1 MSGNKTSM
9 FVCTTALFKY
19 MNSLRNDINDM
30 FDKMHMRT
38 KICCELYHGTLY
50 IIYLANKGQV
60 VAVVAVIV
68 IVWKL
73 ELQLHVQLVHITTK
87 VVSSW

>member
-1 MSGNKTSM
+1 
-9 FVCTTALFKY
+9 
-19 MNSLRNDINDM
+19 MNSLRNDVNDM
-30 FDKMHMRT
+30 FDKTHMRI

>member
-1 MSGNKTSM
+1 MSYAYPKSGHGFPTL
-9 FVCTTALFKY
+9 FVVVFA
-19 MNSLRNDINDM
+19 
-30 FDKMHMRT
+30 
-38 KICCELYHGTLY
+38 LY

>member
-1 MSGNKTSM
+1 M
-9 FVCTTALFKY
+9 FVCATALYKY
-19 MNSLRNDINDM
+19 MHSLKNDINDM
-30 FDKMHMRT
+30 FDKTHMRT
-38 KICCELYHGTLY
+38 NICCELYYGTLY